1 MKKILPVL
9 FLLLP
14 IVSYAGG
21 AQDRM
26 LKMAL
31 DSLNYTE
38 AAYWLD
44 HGADPNG
51 YVDDHFM
58 LWYAM
63 TADFHRHMGWG
74 KNLPFS
80 NGVPFT
86 SLLLSKG
93 ANANNNIGLLPLTTA
108 VIYCDYRLCHILLE
122 YGADPYK
129 VDTAP
134 QVNVNAIDYAGRLG
148 YTRVADYLASPHIYS
163 EQPTIFELDYLLKE
177 AFANREY
184 EKEVEYVELALKN
197 RDAELSPAY
206 DGWLTREH
214 LQFYLVSGLV
224 NIALQKKNIGAY
236 DEAEALL
243 VRAAKVDAERRE
255 KPNAPETGFGHIEYI
270 LMRVRREKTAS
281 ARLSNTQR
289 YVASDDASVL
299 DDLAFLIAHNRQDAT
314 MFECLLSCAS
324 FYRGISESTNGYN
337 CYVAAHQLLQ
347 EQPTLWKQLSQDTKL
362 KYYLYVVGS
371 YSKGAPPILS
381 DNEVEQAWQFFRDN
395 YGTSSLEYQS
405 FQESLGFMYLYA
417 GNVPKCK
424 SLMQNVVRFYETEFS
439 ENIPDTNFTALYV
452 LAKTCLYGVHDV
464 NDNNPLLAYKELKS
478 LMSDPKYKEY
488 IGIQHYRDWISLCYH
503 LRYDEMW
510 SVIADYY
517 EQNHTQISYAL
528 SVLSLEEQTKWLH
541 MSYCFFYD
549 SYVVRATNHSSN
561 ITGKEI
567 GEIYN
572 NELFKKGLLLRSVQN
587 IKSYIDTSYDP
598 VAIQLYETIVEQ
610 KKQLLDNI
618 SQKSLSDPTVR
629 ELQKSVDSKER
640 LLSTLS
646 AEYKAQNDY
655 SSIGWQDIQQKLK
668 DNEVA
673 IEFCNYGYVD
683 QYYALIIRSQWKY
696 PKIVLLP
703 DFLLI
708 PNRDEEFRTQVEFW
722 EKYGKPH
729 GMPKPKFMAVKGNAS
744 ELYEYEQNGTYLYN
758 AIWKPLKQYVND
770 GDVVFLSPSG
780 VLYDLAIE
788 ALPVDEHSVLADKYK
803 IVRLSSTRELV
814 MHKDDASWKHKYG
827 QATIYGGIQYDVDT
841 AEMLAE
847 SRNYA
852 PNAMSA
858 MRSMQNDT
866 TNRGTVKYLA
876 GTKKEADIIAKLLSR
891 RKVSTTLY
899 TSVSANE
906 ESFKSLSGK
915 HQNIIHIGTHGFCWT
930 DSEAHGKDYFK
941 QQKSQS
947 DAERYTIEPLN
958 RCGLLFAGAN
968 LALSGHS
975 NAIPAGVEDGI
986 LTAKEISL
994 MDLRDCELVV
1004 LSACETAKGDITS
1017 DGVFGLQRA
1026 FKMAGAQ
1033 TIIMSLWAVNDNAT
1047 QMLMTEFYTNW
1058 VENKQSKREA
1068 FRNAQDA
1075 VRYAVDKDGDRMY
1088 ENPVYWAGFIML
1100 D

>member
-14 IVSYAGG
+14 AVSYANG

-31 DSLNYTE
+31 DSLNYKE
-38 AAYWLD
+38 AVYWLE

-51 YVDDHFM
+51 YVDSNFM

-63 TADFHRHMGWG
+63 NADFHRHMGW
-74 KNLPFS
+74 NTNIPF
-80 NGVPFT
+80 NNDVPFT

-93 ANANNNIGLLPLTTA
+93 ANANNDIGLLPLTTA
-108 VIYCDYRLCHILLE
+108 VIYGDYRLCHILLE
-122 YGADPYK
+122 YDADPHK
-129 VDTAP
+129 VETASL
-134 QVNVNAIDYAGRLG
+134 VNANAIDYAKRLG
-148 YTRVADYLASPHIYS
+148 YTRIADYLENPNAYS
-163 EQPTIFELDYLLKE
+163 EQFTIFELDYLLKE

-184 EKEVEYVELALKN
+184 EKEVEYVELALKH
-197 RDAELSPAY
+197 RDSELSSAY

-214 LQFYLVSGLV
+214 LQFHLVSGLV
-224 NIALQKKNIGAY
+224 NVALQKINSGAF
-236 DEAEALL
+236 DEAETLL
-243 VRAAKVDAERRE
+243 IRAAKIDVER
-255 KPNAPETGFGHIEYI
+255 KKAPNALETGFGNIEDI
-270 LMRVRREKTAS
+270 LVRVRYAKTAS
-281 ARLSNTQR
+281 LRLANKQR
-289 YVASDDASVL
+289 YIPSDDVSVL
-299 DDLAFLIAHNRQDAT
+299 DDLNYLLEQHRKDVT
-314 MFECLLSCAS
+314 LFECLLAAAS
-324 FYRGISESTNGYN
+324 FYRGIGESTNGYT
-337 CYVAAHQLLQ
+337 CYAMAHQLLQ
-347 EQPTLWKQLSQDTKL
+347 EQPTLWEQLSQDTKL

-381 DNEVEQAWQFFRDN
+381 DSEVEQAWRFFQSN
-395 YGTSSLEYQS
+395 YGISSIEYQS
-405 FQESLGFMYLYA
+405 FQVSLGFMYLYA
-417 GNVPKCK
+417 GDVSKCK
-424 SLMQNVVRFYETEFS
+424 LLMQDAIRFYEAEKPKST
-439 ENIPDTNFTALYV
+439 PDADYMANYV
-452 LAKTCLYGVHDV
+452 LAKTCIYGIYELS
-464 NDNNPLLAYKELKS
+464 DNNPMLAYEELKS

-488 IGIQHYRDWISLCYH
+488 IGIQHYKDWISLCYH

-517 EQNHTQISYAL
+517 EQNHKQISYAL
-528 SVLSLEEQTKWLH
+528 SVLSLEEQTKWLQ

-572 NELFKKGLLLRSVQN
+572 NELFKKGLLLRSAQN

-618 SQKSLSDPTVR
+618 SQKSLSDSTLR
-629 ELQKSVDSKER
+629 ELQQSVDSKER

-655 SSIGWQDIQQKLK
+655 SSIGWQDIRQKLK
-668 DNEVA
+668 GNEVA
-673 IEFCNYGYVD
+673 IEFCNYGYID
-683 QYYALIIRSQWKY
+683 QYYALIIRSQWEY
-696 PKIVLLP
+696 PKIVLLS
-703 DFLLI
+703 DFLLA
-708 PNRDEEFRTQVEFW
+708 PDRDEEFRSQMEFW

-729 GMPKPKFMAVKGNAS
+729 GIPKPKFLLVKGNAS
-744 ELYEYEQNGTYLYN
+744 DMYEYEQNGTYLYN
-758 AIWKPLKQYVND
+758 AIWEPLKQYVND
-770 GDVVFLSPSG
+770 GDVVYLSPSG

-814 MHKDDASWKHKYG
+814 MHKDDSFWKHKYG

-852 PNAMSA
+852 PNPMLA
-858 MRSMQNDT
+858 MRGMQNDT

-906 ESFKSLSGK
+906 ESFKSLSGR

-930 DSEAHGKDYFK
+930 DSEAQRKDYFK

-975 NAIPAGVEDGI
+975 NALPAGVEDGI

-1017 DGVFGLQRA
+1017 EGVFGLQRA

-1058 VENKQSKREA
+1058 VEKKQSKREA
-1068 FRNAQDA
+1068 FRNAQNA